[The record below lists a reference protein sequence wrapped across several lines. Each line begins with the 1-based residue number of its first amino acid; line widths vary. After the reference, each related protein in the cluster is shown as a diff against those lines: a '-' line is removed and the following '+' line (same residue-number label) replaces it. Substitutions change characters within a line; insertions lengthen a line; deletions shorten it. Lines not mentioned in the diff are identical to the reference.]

1 MTEFEQV
8 LQQVLREIPKYEI
21 PLSYMGKIKLARRIT
36 DNFIKDRSQVI
47 APKLIIYQKEDNK
60 PLETIKCKA
69 LSTERCDN
77 MRFEKVEFYIISNW
91 EKNEAKLYFEL
102 AKCQ

>member
-21 PLSYMGKIKLARRIT
+21 PLSQLGKIKLARRIT
-36 DNFIKDRSQVI
+36 DNFMKDSSQVI
-47 APKLIIYQKEDNK
+47 APKLIIYKQEDNK
-60 PLETIKCKA
+60 PLETVKCKA

-77 MRFEKVEFYIISNW
+77 IRFEEVEFCIISNW
-91 EKNEAKLYFEL
+91 ETNEAKLYFET